1 MIVKTKT
8 KASPNR
14 PLSPKPSGITK
25 QLDTKRNPTTNPLF
39 LKEIT
44 QTIPHAAATTAV
56 TMAVA
61 APAVPRRTVV
71 ALMVVLLGRVLRNA
85 SRDGT
90 ADSPQKAVVGL
101 ATGET
106 ASQTAC
112 NGSSEP
118 ALTTL
123 LRFAGGVLVV

>member
-1 MIVKTKT
+1 M
-8 KASPNR
+8 P
-14 PLSPKPSGITK
+14 
-25 QLDTKRNPTTNPLF
+25 
-39 LKEIT
+39 
-44 QTIPHAAATTAV
+44 
-56 TMAVA
+56 VA

-90 ADSPQKAVVGL
+90 ADSPQNAVVGL

-106 ASQTAC
+106 ASQTAG